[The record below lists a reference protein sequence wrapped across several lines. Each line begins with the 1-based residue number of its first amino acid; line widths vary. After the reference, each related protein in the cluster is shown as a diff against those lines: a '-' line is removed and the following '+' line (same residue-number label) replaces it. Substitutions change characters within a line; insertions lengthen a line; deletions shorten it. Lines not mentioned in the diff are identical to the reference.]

1 MGWIILLIVL
11 GVVLFF
17 AELVLLPGITIAAA
31 GAFCCLVV
39 AAAWTFVSYGVFTG
53 FVVLAII
60 LVILGVMMAL
70 FLRRRTWHNMSLHTE
85 IKESIARP
93 IEELVAV
100 GALGIAHTRLAPM
113 GNVLIEGKVYEAKT
127 FGEFLDAKS
136 HIEVIGYDNQALIV
150 KGII

>member
-39 AAAWTFVSYGVFTG
+39 AAAWTFVSYGLFTG

-70 FLRRRTWHNMSLHTE
+70 FLRRRTWHNMSLHT
-85 IKESIARP
+85 
-93 IEELVAV
+93 
-100 GALGIAHTRLAPM
+100 
-113 GNVLIEGKVYEAKT
+113 
-127 FGEFLDAKS
+127 
-136 HIEVIGYDNQALIV
+136 
-150 KGII
+150 